1 MQFFVYL
8 NFLTCISRFIIVR
21 IDGSSSRF
29 QRVFLLPKDLTLST
43 ERKES
48 RQEGRKVVWDHVTE
62 QVGGAKFPY
71 LASLGGVN
79 RHNWGLSS
87 SLTQTAVRLL
97 SSPLFF
103 RSFLGFWFVQRMQ
116 RMSFILF
123 HRRRLATFANEIK
136 RRIYHPFVLIT
147 RYFKFS

>member
-1 MQFFVYL
+1 
-8 NFLTCISRFIIVR
+8 
-21 IDGSSSRF
+21 
-29 QRVFLLPKDLTLST
+29 
-43 ERKES
+43 
-48 RQEGRKVVWDHVTE
+48 VTG

-103 RSFLGFWFVQRMQ
+103 RSFFGFWLV
-116 RMSFILF
+116 
-123 HRRRLATFANEIK
+123 
-136 RRIYHPFVLIT
+136 
-147 RYFKFS
+147 